1 MVQASPVAD
10 PVNGR
15 TAARVRDAGSGE
27 RLATAMADFLLDP
40 RDRLTEQER
49 ALMGSMLAGLVGGIA
64 QELALRLPD
73 SGMDEVDAEA
83 LVEQLRRGGQLRHEG
98 LIALLLRRAGLARMR
113 GMAAGSSPLLLELA
127 ADPTRSIAAAAM
139 AVALARSSGRDPLG
153 RPGLSL
159 SDCDA
164 ETAVHLTYAVAATL
178 PGASDEQA
186 VAAAVDLL
194 ARHDEG
200 ERLEALEGRLI
211 IALEQEGRL
220 DPALLLSLAARGEAW
235 LLTEGLARIA
245 RVPVEAAWTML
256 DGRSPAEL
264 GRLIRLAEQTRQ
276 TAAGLIA
283 ALAEPLGVASPGEA
297 IDAFDAVTSVEAGQ
311 LRALLRLPASFR
323 AARAALTDS

>member
-1 MVQASPVAD
+1 
-10 PVNGR
+10 
-15 TAARVRDAGSGE
+15 
-27 RLATAMADFLLDP
+27 
-40 RDRLTEQER
+40 
-49 ALMGSMLAGLVGGIA
+49 MGSMLAGLIGGIA
-64 QELALRLPD
+64 QELALRLPG
-73 SGMDEVDAEA
+73 SGMEEVDAET
-83 LVEQLRRGGQLRHEG
+83 LVDQLRQGGLLRHEG
-98 LIALLLRRAGLARMR
+98 LIGLLLRRAGLARMR
-113 GMAAGSSPLLLELA
+113 GMTTTPSTLLSELA
-127 ADPTRSIAAAAM
+127 ADTNPAIAAAAM
-139 AVALARSSGRDPLG
+139 AVALARSSGRDALG

-164 ETAVHLTYAVAATL
+164 ETAVHLAYVVAAAITGT
-178 PGASDEQA
+178 PSEQA

-220 DPALLLSLAARGEAW
+220 EPALLLSLAARGEAW

-283 ALAEPLGVASPGEA
+283 ALAEPLGLVSPA
-297 IDAFDAVTSVEAGQ
+297 AAMQAFDSVTAAEAGQ
-311 LRALLRLPASFR
+311 LRAMLRLPASFR
-323 AARAALTDS
+323 IARAALAIS